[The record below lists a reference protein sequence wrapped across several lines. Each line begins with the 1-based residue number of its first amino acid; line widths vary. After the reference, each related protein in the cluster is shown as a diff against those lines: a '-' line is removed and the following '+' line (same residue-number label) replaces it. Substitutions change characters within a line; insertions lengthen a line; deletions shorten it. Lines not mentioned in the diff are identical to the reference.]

1 MQNIIKYC
9 TVALLK
15 HRYNRNGKTAG
26 VQHFSDFGELEASQ
40 FPCLKVEAELLQPC
54 AFLLKQLFCAII

>member
-26 VQHFSDFGELEASQ
+26 VQHFSDFGELGSLSVSLSESGG
-40 FPCLKVEAELLQPC
+40 
-54 AFLLKQLFCAII
+54 